1 MHYPPRS
8 LRAALALSRSAAVEA
23 LWQRAEH
30 LPEGGGVGGG
40 EGGGGVGGSEGGEGG
55 DDGGAHESLGP
66 PLQHTFHVAKP
77 GTVELSSSVS
87 S

>member
-1 MHYPPRS
+1 MHYPPHS

-40 EGGGGVGGSEGGEGG
+40 EGGGVGGGV
-55 DDGGAHESLGP
+55 DGGVRGGP
-66 PLQHTFHVAKP
+66 FARLPDWAVPMPNA
-77 GTVELSSSVS
+77 
-87 S
+87 

>member
-40 EGGGGVGGSEGGEGG
+40 EGGGVGGGV
-55 DDGGAHESLGP
+55 DGGVRGGP
-66 PLQHTFHVAKP
+66 FARLPDWAVPMPNA
-77 GTVELSSSVS
+77 
-87 S
+87 

>member
-40 EGGGGVGGSEGGEGG
+40 EGGGVGGGEGG
-55 DDGGAHESLGP
+55 GEGGGVDGGVRGGP
-66 PLQHTFHVAKP
+66 FARLPDWAVPMPNA
-77 GTVELSSSVS
+77 
-87 S
+87 